1 VEQNASEI
9 ESLIS
14 KYPRKLKGE
23 GALDPKKPE
32 DERREGWK
40 DNGFVLVEERNA
52 STARPDVAIIDWQG
66 ASEMNRALKKQ
77 NGIPEGHPREYF
89 TNIKSHK
96 AD

>member
-40 DNGFVLVEERNA
+40 DNGFVLVEERVDGML
-52 STARPDVAIIDWQG
+52 P
-66 ASEMNRALKKQ
+66 
-77 NGIPEGHPREYF
+77 PRDRM
-89 TNIKSHK
+89 SR
-96 AD
+96 